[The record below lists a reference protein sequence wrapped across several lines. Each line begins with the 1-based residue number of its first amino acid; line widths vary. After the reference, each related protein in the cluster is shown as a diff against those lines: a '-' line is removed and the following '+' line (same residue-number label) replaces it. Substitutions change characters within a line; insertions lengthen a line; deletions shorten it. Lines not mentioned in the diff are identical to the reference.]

1 MSNDEEMKEDFIELR
16 SYLALEMQF
25 ERETLDSLGAR
36 LCLCFQKV

>member
-25 ERETLDSLGAR
+25 ERNFG
-36 LCLCFQKV
+36 